1 MPSVR
6 SVALMASVLLAGG
19 AVVPR
24 MVRAQQQQ
32 SFGGPGYMH
41 ALDLEQQAH
50 YAEAAAAYKD
60 VLARDPASLAALLGL
75 ERVYAQLGRSDS
87 LLPIVNAAIA
97 RQPHA
102 ASIRTIKLRTLHSLG
117 RFDQVRTAFE
127 EWRAESPH
135 DPEPYRAYAKL
146 LIQDGLT
153 AQADSVLRQGE
164 ADLGSARQFAYELA
178 QLRAATGLWEQSAAA
193 WRVAVA
199 DKPFLDEAAVYSLA
213 PVSADERPRI
223 RAVLMAPPP
232 SAASRRILAG
242 LELNWGSPH
251 DGWLAIKDL
260 PPDTA
265 AVDAWLDFAHRAE
278 EAQSWLTARDALVA
292 VLARQHTPE
301 IAGRAATDALSGGD
315 AHSAVLLAAQ
325 AESHMDSTSAASSV
339 LAVHLRALGIL
350 GRPAD
355 AEHLL
360 ATYANRLAP
369 DARDR
374 LTKEVAWGWIRMG
387 DMAKAKA
394 LLASS
399 GLDVDGEAEGWIA
412 LYQGDLATARKQLK
426 ASDDASSPQLVLAL
440 SLLQRTTVDSAPAV
454 GQAFLALARADTAA
468 AAKDFEQASN
478 AVPDAATLLLATAA
492 RLDADRHDA
501 RAVTLWQLIVQ
512 QHADAPEAPEAELEW
527 ARALRRSGQ
536 TSAAVDR
543 LEHLILTYPQSAL
556 VPQAR
561 RELDEL
567 RGALPS
573 TS

>member
-6 SVALMASVLLAGG
+6 DVALIACVMLTG
-19 AVVPR
+19 AALTPR
-24 MVRAQQQQ
+24 VARAQQQ
-32 SFGGPGYMH
+32 SFGGPAYMR
-41 ALDLEQQAH
+41 ALDLEQQNH
-50 YAEAAAAYKD
+50 YAEAAAAYKE
-60 VLARDPASLAALLGL
+60 VLAHDATSLPALLGL
-75 ERVYAQLGRSDS
+75 ERVDAQLGRSDS
-87 LLPIVNAAIA
+87 LLPIVDAAIA
-97 RQPHA
+97 RQPHEA
-102 ASIRTIKLRTLHSLG
+102 AFRTIKLRTLHSLG
-117 RFDQVRTAFE
+117 RFDEVRAAFE
-127 EWRAESPH
+127 RWRADWPH
-135 DPEPYRAYAKL
+135 DAEPYRAYAKL

-153 AQADSVLRQGE
+153 AEADSVLHRGE

-178 QLRAATGLWEQSAAA
+178 QLRAALGQWEQSAAA

-199 DKPFLDEAAVYSLA
+199 DKTYLDQAAIFSLT
-213 PVSADERPRI
+213 PVSVDVRPRI
-223 RAVLMAPPP
+223 RAVLMAPPATV
-232 SAASRRILAG
+232 AARRILAG
-242 LELNWGSPH
+242 LELNWGSPR

-265 AVDAWLDFAHRAE
+265 AVDAWLDFSRRAE

-292 VLARQHTPE
+292 VLARQRQPGL
-301 IAGRAATDALSGGD
+301 AGRAATDALSGGD
-315 AHSAVLLAAQ
+315 ARSAALLAAQ
-325 AESHMDSTSAASSV
+325 AESLMDSSAAAGSV
-339 LAVHLRALGIL
+339 LAVHLRALSIL
-350 GRPAD
+350 GRP
-355 AEHLL
+355 EEGEQLL
-360 ATYANRLAP
+360 AAYAGYL
-369 DARDR
+369 DADTRDR
-374 LTKEVAWGWIRMG
+374 LTKDVAWGWIRMG
-387 DMAKAKA
+387 NMAKAKA

-412 LYQGDLATARKQLK
+412 LYQGDLATARKRLK
-426 ASDDASSPQLVLAL
+426 PSDDAASPPLVLAL
-440 SLLQRTTVDSAPAV
+440 ALLQRTKADSAPAV

-468 AAKDFEQASN
+468 AAAAFEQAAS

-492 RLDADRHDA
+492 QLDADRHDA

-536 TSAAVDR
+536 ASAAVDR

-556 VPQAR
+556 VPLAR

>member
-1 MPSVR
+1 MTGAALAPS
-6 SVALMASVLLAGG
+6 L
-19 AVVPR
+19 
-24 MVRAQQQQ
+24 VRAQQQQ

-41 ALDLEQQAH
+41 ALDLEQQDH
-50 YAEAAAAYKD
+50 YAEAAAAYKE
-60 VLARDPASLAALLGL
+60 VLARDPTSLPALLGL

-87 LLPIVNAAIA
+87 LLPIVDAAIT

-102 ASIRTIKLRTLHSLG
+102 AAIRTIKLRTLHSLG
-117 RFDQVRTAFE
+117 RFDQVRAAFE
-127 EWRAESPH
+127 QWRTAWPH

-153 AQADSVLRQGE
+153 APADSVLRSGT
-164 ADLGSARQFAYELA
+164 ADLGSARPFAYELA
-178 QLRAATGLWEQSAAA
+178 QLRAAMGQWEQSAAA

-199 DKPFLDEAAVYSLA
+199 DNTYLDQAAVFSLA
-213 PVSADERPRI
+213 PVSPDVRPRI
-223 RAVLMAPPP
+223 RAVLTAPPP
-232 SAASRRILAG
+232 TVASRRILAG

-260 PPDTA
+260 PPDSA
-265 AVDAWLDFAHRAE
+265 AVDAWLDFARRAE
-278 EAQSWLTARDALVA
+278 DAQSWLAARDALVA
-292 VLARQHTPE
+292 AFARQRTPE
-301 IAGRAATDALSGGD
+301 VAGRAATDALSGGD
-315 AHSAVLLAAQ
+315 ARSAVMLASQ
-325 AESHMDSTSAASSV
+325 AESLMDSSTAASSV
-339 LAVHLRALGIL
+339 LAVHLRALSIL

-355 AEHLL
+355 GERLLTAYASHLD
-360 ATYANRLAP
+360 P
-369 DARDR
+369 DQRDR
-374 LTKEVAWGWIRMG
+374 FTKDVAWGWIRMG

-412 LYQGDLATARKQLK
+412 LYQGDLATARKRLRV
-426 ASDDASSPQLVLAL
+426 SDDVSSPQLVLAL
-440 SLLQRTTVDSAPAV
+440 SLLQRTKVDSAPAV

-468 AAKDFEQASN
+468 AATAFEQAAN
-478 AVPDAATLLLATAA
+478 AVPDATTLLLATAA
-492 RLDADRHDA
+492 QLDADRHDA

-512 QHADAPEAPEAELEW
+512 QHADAPEAPEAELAW

-536 TSAAVDR
+536 TKAAVDR

-567 RGALPS
+567 RGAVPS